1 MQTAWF
7 RCESQRVWWL
17 LPPPAPGSRGQLPA
31 QLLAPRSRSAVFYL
45 WREVCVSS
53 EQAQGEQLRVPSIIL
68 EIFHLF
74 WEK

>member
-1 MQTAWF
+1 MSHRGF
-7 RCESQRVWWL
+7 GGFSL
-17 LPPPAPGSRGQLPA
+17 LQLPA
-31 QLLAPRSRSAVFYL
+31 LVVSCQQQLLAPRSRSAAFYL
-45 WREVCVSS
+45 WREVCISA